1 MKKLLFIVYA
11 IIALTGCG
19 GENIGET
26 DEITTV
32 YEHNIRKALNGKFH
46 GERHSTVTNVTECE
60 DIEFIPYDKPRQ
72 IDGFFG
78 SFTAY
83 GIAITCDYVNDNKP
97 FASYRNYYSLDTRG
111 DNITLSFHRCNED
124 GSVINREDRR
134 ILEVQT
140 FDLFYMRPYGTT
152 KENNYTY
159 KRK

>member
-11 IIALTGCG
+11 IIALTGCVRD
-19 GENIGET
+19 NIGET
-26 DEITTV
+26 DTVTTE
-32 YEHNIRKALNGKFH
+32 YERNISKALNGKFH

-60 DIEFIPYDKPRQ
+60 DIEFIPYDKPRP

-83 GIAITCDYVNDNKP
+83 GIAITCDYVNNNKP
-97 FASYRNYYSLDTRG
+97 FATYRNYYSLGTRG
-111 DNITLSFHRCNED
+111 DNITLSFYRCSED
-124 GSVINREDRR
+124 GSVVDREDRR

-140 FDLFYMRPYGTT
+140 SDLFYMRPYGTT
-152 KENNYTY
+152 KENNYMY